1 MIAPYQRRFS
11 MFRKVTL
18 TLLAAVLV
26 AGSVTAVPAN
36 AAAKIS
42 NGVACSKAG
51 ATTKVSGYSYQCAK
65 NTLVKNSKLTWLS
78 VECLSAIKGYT
89 AALKA
94 KTDLANVSAQTA
106 ELDAQLTTANE
117 ALAKTSAALD
127 SAKAQINKSRATL
140 NTTTNAAEKQALAAA
155 VTKLANAI
163 LILTTSRSKLDS
175 QVKDLISKKA
185 LLASAPEQLNAN
197 VTDSKASADLLCAKG
212 F

>member
-1 MIAPYQRRFS
+1 

-26 AGSVTAVPAN
+26 AGTVTATPAT

-42 NGVACSKAG
+42 NGVACAKAG
-51 ATTKVSGYSYQCAK
+51 ATTKVAGYSYQCAK

-78 VECLSAIKGYT
+78 VECLAAIKSYND
-89 AALKA
+89 ALKA
-94 KTDLANVSAQTA
+94 KTDLANVGAQTA
-106 ELDAQLTTANE
+106 ELDAQLTTAND
-117 ALAKTSAALD
+117 ALTKTSAALD
-127 SAKAQINKSRATL
+127 AAKAQITKSRATL
-140 NTTTNAAEKQALAAA
+140 NMTTNPTEKQALAGA

-163 LILTTSRSKLDS
+163 LVLTASRAKLDT

-185 LLASAPEQLNAN
+185 LLASAPDQLNAN
-197 VTDSKASADLLCAKG
+197 VTDSKASATLLCTKG